1 MKKYIVEFFAEGF
14 EETEAISPLDLLR
27 RAGIP
32 VVTAGVGSTAV
43 RGSHGITVTCDTEA
57 SRVSPNEIAGV
68 ILPGGMPGTLN
79 LEASPEVIAAVKY
92 AAANNLPVCAIC
104 AAPMILGK
112 LGLLRGKRAVCFP
125 GFEKYL
131 EGATVT
137 RARAETDE
145 NVVTAVGMGAAVEF
159 GLAIIRLIQGDA
171 AAEKMR
177 QSVIAPPVKNE
188 R

>member
-32 VVTAGVGSTAV
+32 VVTAGVGSTVV
-43 RGSHGITVTCDTEA
+43 RGSHGITVTCDTLA
-57 SRVSPNEIAGV
+57 SKISPDEIAGV

-79 LEASPEVIAAVKY
+79 LEASSDVISAVKY
-92 AAANNLPVCAIC
+92 ASSKNLPVCAIC

-131 EGATVT
+131 DGATVT
-137 RARAETDE
+137 RARTETDG
-145 NVVTAVGMGAAVEF
+145 NFVTAVGMGAAVEF
-159 GLAIIRLIQGDA
+159 GLAIIRLIQGDE

-177 QSVIAPPVKNE
+177 ASVLAPDIIKA
-188 R
+188 

>member
-43 RGSHGITVTCDTEA
+43 RGSHGITVNCDTTA
-57 SRVSPNEIAGV
+57 SRVPHEEIAGV

-79 LEASPEVIAAVKY
+79 LEASPDVIAAVKY

-137 RARAETDE
+137 AERTETDG
-145 NVVTAVGMGAAVEF
+145 NFVTAVGMGAAVEF
-159 GLAIIRLIQGDA
+159 GLAIIRLIQGA
-171 AAEKMR
+171 EASEKMR
-177 QSVIAPPVKNE
+177 ASVLA

>member
-32 VVTAGVGSTAV
+32 VVTAGVGGTVV
-43 RGSHGITVTCDTEA
+43 RGSHGIAVTCDAEA
-57 SRVSPNEIAGV
+57 SRVSPDEIAGV

-79 LEASPEVIAAVKY
+79 LEASPDVIAAVKH
-92 AAANNLPVCAIC
+92 AAKNNLPVCAIC
-104 AAPMILGK
+104 AAPMITGK

-137 RARAETDE
+137 RARAETDG
-145 NVVTAVGMGAAVEF
+145 NIVTAVGMGAAVEF
-159 GLAIIRLIQGDA
+159 GLAIIRLIQGDE

-177 QSVIAPPVKNE
+177 EAVIAPRTENI